1 MPAYFELKK
10 LDKKSSTIID
20 NNNRAL
26 RAHNMY
32 VYTLIAK
39 FIPYTSWLIN
49 NHDVHLSPKQQ
60 PLYLLE

>member
-10 LDKKSSTIID
+10 LDKKISTID

-39 FIPYTSWLIN
+39 FIPYTS
-49 NHDVHLSPKQQ
+49 
-60 PLYLLE
+60 